1 MTSAVRLCPG
11 DRPST
16 RAADRPDPVKSGAL
30 KALAIGVALL
40 NFAPIF
46 FLGAGLF
53 FLAQLVDR
61 LDPRCR
67 RMSLAG
73 LGLVV
78 LGGLAGAASD
88 FSMALSG
95 EGIPLL
101 ATLLYVF
108 GAPGMAL
115 VAAALLRARATVQG
129 RLLNRDPWLVPSLI
143 SWTFLISA
151 FYLKDSVPGE
161 DWKRALAFLSLLAT
175 AGACLAAGA
184 LGWRRQLHMAAG
196 LFALNAVATA
206 AMIGMKVFTSENIWI
221 QMLEFMIAL
230 AAQSAFAFASWRVAA
245 EYQARVGPTAPVAPK
260 NLL

>member
-1 MTSAVRLCPG
+1 M
-11 DRPST
+11 
-16 RAADRPDPVKSGAL
+16 

-46 FLGAGLF
+46 FLGLGLF

-78 LGGLAGAASD
+78 LGGLGGAASNLV
-88 FSMALSG
+88 ATITG

-101 ATLLYVF
+101 ATTPYVF

-115 VAAALLRARATVQG
+115 FAAALLRAWATLRGKGVK
-129 RLLNRDPWLVPSLI
+129 RDPWLVPSIVSWAVLI
-143 SWTFLISA
+143 AA
-151 FYLKDSVPGE
+151 FYLRNFAPGDE
-161 DWKRALAFLSLLAT
+161 WRRALAALMLLAT
-175 AGACLAAGA
+175 AATCLAAGA

-196 LFALNAVATA
+196 LFALNAA
-206 AMIGMKVFTSENIWI
+206 AAALVMGLRVFTSENIWI
-221 QMLEFMIAL
+221 QLFEFVVGL
-230 AAQSAFAFASWRVAA
+230 ASQLAFAFASWRVAA
-245 EYQARVGPTAPVAPK
+245 EYHARVGPTAPPGPK
-260 NLL
+260 KLI